1 MSGRRGF
8 TLIELLIGLAVASV
22 LAGLA
27 LPAFQSLIARQ
38 QLRAAVN
45 DLFGAIDL
53 TRSVAMARGSPVSLA
68 PLEPGG
74 AAWEKG
80 WVVFVDRNANSRPD
94 AGDEEIFRQG
104 PVAEG
109 MTIRSRFSSSTMPH
123 YIAYNGAGR
132 GCKTGNS
139 QAAHFGTV
147 TLEFGEQVRHIK
159 MNMLGRVRV
168 CDPRAQATG
177 CSATAD

>member
-123 YIAYNGAGR
+123 YIAYNGSSEPEGHIDIGLLRTCNPHGR
-132 GCKTGNS
+132 NEGEKIRRLALTNNSRPCGREPSTVAMPFGC
-139 QAAHFGTV
+139 
-147 TLEFGEQVRHIK
+147 
-159 MNMLGRVRV
+159 
-168 CDPRAQATG
+168 
-177 CSATAD
+177 